1 LGSGLAIEQRC
12 GLSTGPGLYVE
23 IGFGE
28 SPAALHGT
36 IPFSG
41 TYLGVEAVNGHA
53 YPSAVDEK
61 YASVVLRALPEIGR
75 RTRARH
81 IRKRIGLVCG
91 DANGEHGGL
100 PLGSDCAAEVYMA
113 NVLSSPLP
121 AGDRERANILREV
134 MRVLKPGGSL
144 VLKASWADDARAG
157 WRQKRL
163 KRIVKGAGFRI
174 ACACAWG
181 EPAYRQLEMRYGQT
195 PQKYVDFARFDDP
208 HAPYVA
214 YFIVA
219 WKPPQL
225 R

>member
-1 LGSGLAIEQRC
+1 
-12 GLSTGPGLYVE
+12 VE

-28 SPAALHGT
+28 APAALHGT

-41 TYLGVEAVNGHA
+41 TYLGIEAANGHT

-61 YASVVLRALPEIGR
+61 YASVVLRALPEIVR

-81 IRKRIGLVCG
+81 IRKRIGLVYA
-91 DANGEHGGL
+91 DANGRFGGL
-100 PLGSDCAAEVYMA
+100 PLNSDCAAEVYMA

-121 AGDRERANILREV
+121 AGDQERAEILREV

-144 VLKASWADDARAG
+144 VLKANWGGDARAD

-163 KRIVKGAGFRI
+163 KRIVKGAGFRVI
-174 ACACAWG
+174 CACASG
-181 EPAYRQLEMRYGQT
+181 EPAYTELETRYGQT
-195 PQKYVDFARFDDP
+195 PQKICGPRT
-208 HAPYVA
+208 
-214 YFIVA
+214 
-219 WKPPQL
+219 L